1 MTQLY
6 IFQAQADKALANHN
20 GSYTL
25 SSCDIERIDRGA
37 SDQAEHI
44 LQTAM
49 GEVACYRD
57 NVTGEVLVAWWQEDE
72 AYECELY
79 GHFVSVTC
87 RPDGSLDVDC
97 DGDIDED
104 EAAIIAAAL

>member
-1 MTQLY
+1 MANLY
-6 IFQAQADKALANHN
+6 IFKAQADKALVNHN
-20 GSYTL
+20 GSYKL
-25 SSCDIERIDRGA
+25 SSCDVERIDRGA
-37 SDQAEHI
+37 SDEAERI

-57 NVTGEVLVAWWQEDE
+57 SESGEILAAWWQEDE

-79 GHFVSVTC
+79 GHSVSVTC
-87 RPDGSLDVDC
+87 QPDGSLDVDC

-104 EAAIIAAAL
+104 EATLIAAAL